1 MNMSG
6 TVLFSALSVA
16 AFGLGSLDSPPGA
29 AVEKGKFTYMKQDK
43 DSAQAPVLKDLTIKV
58 LHDNYPYAEELK
70 TAWGFSAL
78 VTGAAKTILFDTG
91 SDGALLLENMA
102 KLKVEP
108 NAIDMVVLSHVH
120 GDHTGGLTGFLSEN
134 SRVEVFLPASFP
146 RRFKDTVRGYG
157 ATVIEIESSRELCE
171 NVYTT
176 GQMGRLVKEQ
186 ALVVRT
192 QRGLVVLTGC
202 AHPGVT
208 KMVDKA
214 ASLFEQDDILL
225 VVGGFHLEWATRRRI
240 GKIIT
245 TFESHG
251 VGYAAPTH
259 CSGDNARELFKQRFG
274 ARYVEVGVG
283 RAVTLSDLK

>member
-1 MNMSG
+1 MPQ
-6 TVLFSALSVA
+6 TALSLVLLVA
-16 AFGLGSLDSPPGA
+16 AFGLSSFDLPCGA
-29 AVEKGKFTYMKQDK
+29 AAEKGESPHMKQDT
-43 DSAQAPVLKDLTIKV
+43 DSAKAPVLKDLTIKV
-58 LHDNYPYAEELK
+58 LHDNYPYAEELR

-78 VTGAAKTILFDTG
+78 VTGPAKTILFDTG

-108 NAIDMVVLSHVH
+108 NAIDTVVLSHVH
-120 GDHTGGLTGFLSEN
+120 GDHTGGLTGFLGEN
-134 SRVEVFLPASFP
+134 PHVEVFLPASFP
-146 RRFKDTVRGYG
+146 ERFKDTVRSYG
-157 ATVIEIESSRELCE
+157 AAVVDIENSREICE
-171 NVYTT
+171 DVHTT
-176 GQMGRLVKEQ
+176 GQMGKFIKEQ